1 MHYYARNTA
10 GFNLVELMIV
20 VAIIG
25 ILSSFAIPAY
35 TDYSQRARA
44 GTLMLSLQPWQT
56 AINLCWQMEGSLSP
70 CSSFGQ
76 RGIPAATAPL
86 PQGIVSL
93 QTGTAPGSIRATFEV
108 RDRSGEFLTV
118 ELQPAVTATQLQW
131 AVLCSDF
138 ISEFDS
144 QMRIPHCVGAS

>member
-1 MHYYARNTA
+1 MRQSERSAA

-56 AINLCWQMEGSLSP
+56 AINLCWQMEGSLTP
-70 CSSFGQ
+70 CSTFGQ

-86 PQGIVSL
+86 PQGVVSL
-93 QTGTAPGSIRATFEV
+93 QAGNAPGSIRATFEV
-108 RDRSGEFLTV
+108 RDRTGEPLTV
-118 ELQPAVTATQLQW
+118 ELQPAASATQLQW
-131 AVLCSDF
+131 VVRCSDF
-138 ISEFDS
+138 ISEYDS